1 MGVYHSWMP
10 ENVRR
15 AIVEAIDSAEAV
27 KASLAREV
35 DPVLRSL
42 ANRSQAG
49 LEARVLEKA

>member
-1 MGVYHSWMP
+1 MP